1 VTPPIARILDA
12 RGATRVRLSP
22 DGAHVAYV
30 TDLTGTPQ
38 LWRVPASGGAPE
50 RLTFD
55 CDRVGA
61 YRFSPDGRRI
71 AYGADAGGNERWQIW
86 AMNADGTAARRLT
99 DTDDRIHH
107 LRAWTQDG
115 RSLLVHANLRD
126 PRFFDLLAYDAET
139 GAPRVLFRHDGTAS
153 NATALDDGSVVV
165 TVNRARS
172 DENHLILVTPDG
184 AARQL
189 TPDDPPALYSIAGA
203 VPGGFV
209 VRSDRGRD
217 FVGLATFSL
226 RDGALRFLRTP
237 DRDVEDADV
246 SGRLDAYV
254 VNSDGHSEVRIAD
267 GDRDDIVQG
276 LPPGSLAQD
285 LIGDGLA
292 LHDGTAAVAWA
303 RYDSPSSI
311 FIARR
316 GEPAREVVPP
326 VLAGLDPTDLPES
339 RLVDWPTFD
348 GKRIPG
354 FLLTPRGAPAGPRP
368 TVIDVHG
375 GPEGQARPNWNP
387 RSVAL
392 VANGFNV
399 LWPNVRGSSGYGK
412 SYRALDDVRLRM
424 DSVRDLDAAA
434 AWLGDAG
441 IAPRDRIGVMGQSYG
456 GYMTLAAL
464 AFFPERRWAAAVDLY
479 GIANFVSFFEHTD
492 PWRRPLRAVEYGDPV
507 KDHDFLV
514 SISPLTKLDAIR
526 APLMVIHGANDP
538 RVPILETEQ
547 IVTALRAKGREVEY
561 VRLEDEGHGLAK
573 AKNRADVYPKVLA
586 FFQRHMG
593 AA

>member
-1 VTPPIARILDA
+1 VRI
-12 RGATRVRLSP
+12 SP
-22 DGAHVAYV
+22 DGEWVAYV

-38 LWRVPASGGAPE
+38 LWRVPVAGGASQ

-61 YRFSPDGRRI
+61 YRFSPDGDRI
-71 AYGADAGGNERWQIW
+71 AYGADTGGNERWQIW
-86 AMNADGTAARRLT
+86 AMNADGTAARRFT
-99 DTDDRIHH
+99 DRDDRIHH
-107 LRAWTQDG
+107 LRAWTHDG
-115 RSLLVHANLRD
+115 RSLLVHTNLRD
-126 PRFFDLLAYDAET
+126 ERYFDLLAYDLAS
-139 GAPRVLFRHDGTAS
+139 GASRVLHRHDGTAS
-153 NATALDDGSVVV
+153 NATALEDGSVVV

-172 DENHLILVTPDG
+172 DENHLLLITPDG
-184 AARQL
+184 ATRQL

-217 FVGLATFSL
+217 FVGLATFAL
-226 RDGALRFLRTP
+226 KDGGLKFLRSP
-237 DRDVEDADV
+237 DREIEDADV

-254 VNSDGHSEVRIAD
+254 VNAAGYSEVRLAD
-267 GDRDDIVQG
+267 GDRDEVVTG
-276 LPPGSLAQD
+276 LPPGSLALD

-292 LHDGTAAVAWA
+292 LQGGTTAVAWA
-303 RYDSPSSI
+303 RYDAPSAV
-311 FIARR
+311 FVARR
-316 GEPAREVVPP
+316 GEAAREVVPP
-326 VLAGLDPTDLPES
+326 ILAGLDAGDLPES

-348 GKRIPG
+348 GRRITG

-412 SYRALDDVRLRM
+412 TYQALDDVKLRM

-441 IAPRDRIGVMGQSYG
+441 IAPRERIGVMGQSYG
-456 GYMTLAAL
+456 GFMTLAAL

-479 GIANFVSFFEHTD
+479 GIANFISFFEHTD

-507 KDHDFLV
+507 KDRDFLI
-514 SISPLTKLDAIR
+514 SISPITRLDAIR

-538 RVPILETEQ
+538 RVPIGETEQ
-547 IVTALRAKGREVEY
+547 IVAALRGKGREVEY
-561 VRLEDEGHGLAK
+561 VRFEDEGHGLAK

-593 AA
+593 A